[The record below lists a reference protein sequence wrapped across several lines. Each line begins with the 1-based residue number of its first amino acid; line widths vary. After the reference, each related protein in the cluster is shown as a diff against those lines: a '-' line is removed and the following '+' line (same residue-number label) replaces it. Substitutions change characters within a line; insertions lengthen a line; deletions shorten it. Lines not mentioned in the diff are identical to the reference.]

1 MDYSQIL
8 SIFAICK
15 IGEKTVGK
23 TSRIL
28 SEKLG
33 IRTKLGLSLSAI
45 AAMLLVS
52 SIISVMMYVRMSN
65 YVTGLMSDNIQCIN
79 TAQSLAAISSSDN
92 LDVLAVIGDDIAVDI
107 PDLRETSFLKHC
119 DSLKLALKSQESI
132 SYVDT
137 VIQSFSRY
145 SLTCQELA
153 NVLQSDFIDTRS
165 WYFERL
171 QPVYDDLRSD
181 IDALNASIY
190 DDLNRNAG
198 TFERGFYRSII
209 PAIVAVGVGLLL
221 ILMLFFFLNA
231 YYVSP
236 LYKML
241 TNLKNYRD
249 MGKKYNLEFD
259 GDDQLSELN
268 SGITDITSEN
278 QQLRK
283 RLNAIRQ
290 NLTQQN
296 KQ

>member
-1 MDYSQIL
+1 M
-8 SIFAICK
+8 
-15 IGEKTVGK
+15 GK

-92 LDVLAVIGDDIAVDI
+92 LDVLSVIGDDIAVDI
-107 PDLRETSFLKHC
+107 PDLRETSFLEHC

-221 ILMLFFFLNA
+221 IVMLFFFLNA

-268 SGITDITSEN
+268 AGITDITSEN

>member
-1 MDYSQIL
+1 MGKTVKIL
-8 SIFAICK
+8 SA
-15 IGEKTVGK
+15 
-23 TSRIL
+23 
-28 SEKLG
+28 KLG
-33 IRTKLGLSLSAI
+33 IRIKLGLSLSAI

-65 YVTGLMSDNIQCIN
+65 YVTGLMADNIQCIN
-79 TAQSLAAISSSDN
+79 TSQRLAAIIGSDH
-92 LDVLAVIGDDIAVDI
+92 LDILAVIGDDIAVDI
-107 PDLRETSFLKHC
+107 PDLRETQFLEHC
-119 DSLKLALKSQESI
+119 DSLSQALKSPASI
-132 SYVDT
+132 AYVDT
-137 VIQSFSRY
+137 ARQSFARY

-171 QPVYDDLRSD
+171 QPVYNDLRAD
-181 IDALNASIY
+181 IDALDASIY

-221 ILMLFFFLNA
+221 IVMLFFFLNA

-236 LYKML
+236 LYRML
-241 TNLKNYRD
+241 GALKNYRD
-249 MGKKYNLEFD
+249 MGKRYSVEFD

-268 SGITDITSEN
+268 TGITDVASEN

-283 RLNAIRQ
+283 RLNAMRQ

>member
-1 MDYSQIL
+1 M
-8 SIFAICK
+8 
-15 IGEKTVGK
+15 GK
-23 TSRIL
+23 TSKLL
-28 SEKLG
+28 SAKLG

-52 SIISVMMYVRMSN
+52 SIISVMMYVRMSS

-107 PDLRETSFLKHC
+107 PDLRETSFLEHC

-137 VIQSFSRY
+137 IIQSFSRY

-221 ILMLFFFLNA
+221 IVMLFFFLNA

-241 TNLKNYRD
+241 TN
-249 MGKKYNLEFD
+249 
-259 GDDQLSELN
+259 
-268 SGITDITSEN
+268 
-278 QQLRK
+278 
-283 RLNAIRQ
+283 
-290 NLTQQN
+290 
-296 KQ
+296 

>member
-107 PDLRETSFLKHC
+107 PDLRETSFLEHC

-137 VIQSFSRY
+137 VIQSFSQY

-221 ILMLFFFLNA
+221 IVMLFFFLNA

-268 SGITDITSEN
+268 AGITDITSEN

>member
-1 MDYSQIL
+1 LEEND
-8 SIFAICK
+8 
-15 IGEKTVGK
+15 VGK
-23 TSRIL
+23 TSKLL
-28 SEKLG
+28 SAKLG

-52 SIISVMMYVRMSN
+52 SIISVMMYVRMSS

-92 LDVLAVIGDDIAVDI
+92 LDILAVIGDDIAVDI
-107 PDLRETSFLKHC
+107 PDLREERFHELC
-119 DSLKLALKSQESI
+119 DSLKLALKSRTAI
-132 SYVDT
+132 DYVDT
-137 VIQSFSRY
+137 AAQSFARY
-145 SLTCQELA
+145 SVTCQELV

-190 DDLNRNAG
+190 DDLNRNAS

-221 ILMLFFFLNA
+221 IVMLFFFLNA

-236 LYKML
+236 LYRML
-241 TNLKNYRD
+241 SDLKNYRD
-249 MGKKYNLEFD
+249 TGKKYNTEFD
-259 GDDQLSELN
+259 GDDQLAELN
-268 SGITDITSEN
+268 AGISDITSEN

-283 RLNAIRQ
+283 RLNAMRQ

>member
-1 MDYSQIL
+1 M
-8 SIFAICK
+8 
-15 IGEKTVGK
+15 GK

-107 PDLRETSFLKHC
+107 PDLRETSFLEHC

-137 VIQSFSRY
+137 VIQSFSQY

-221 ILMLFFFLNA
+221 IVMLFFFLNA

-249 MGKKYNLEFD
+249 MGKKYNVEFE
-259 GDDQLSELN
+259 GDDQLAELN
-268 SGITDITSEN
+268 TGITDVTSEN

-283 RLNAIRQ
+283 RLNAMRQ
-290 NLTQQN
+290 NLTQLN
-296 KQ
+296 K

>member
-1 MDYSQIL
+1 MGRSFKIL
-8 SIFAICK
+8 PA
-15 IGEKTVGK
+15 
-23 TSRIL
+23 R
-28 SEKLG
+28 LG

-65 YVTGLMSDNIQCIN
+65 YVTGLMKDNIQCIN
-79 TAQSLAAISSSDN
+79 TARKLAVISSSDN
-92 LDVLAVIGDDIAVDI
+92 LDILAVIGDDIAVDI
-107 PDLRETSFLKHC
+107 PDLRETEFIGHC
-119 DSLKLALKSQESI
+119 DSLKLALKSQATI
-132 SYVDT
+132 AYVDST
-137 VIQSFSRY
+137 VQSFTSY

-171 QPVYDDLRSD
+171 QPVYTDLRSD

-198 TFERGFYRSII
+198 TFERGFYRSVI

-221 ILMLFFFLNA
+221 IVMLFFFLNA

-249 MGKKYNLEFD
+249 MGKKYNVEFE
-259 GDDQLSELN
+259 GDDQLAELN
-268 SGITDITSEN
+268 TGITDVTTEN

-283 RLNAIRQ
+283 RLNAMRQ
-290 NLTQQN
+290 NLTQLN
-296 KQ
+296 K

>member
-8 SIFAICK
+8 SIFASCK
-15 IGEKTVGK
+15 IGGKTVGK

-107 PDLRETSFLKHC
+107 PDLRETSFLEHC

-221 ILMLFFFLNA
+221 IVMLFFFLNA

-268 SGITDITSEN
+268 AGITDITSEN

>member
-1 MDYSQIL
+1 M
-8 SIFAICK
+8 
-15 IGEKTVGK
+15 GK

-92 LDVLAVIGDDIAVDI
+92 LDVLSVIGDDIAVDI
-107 PDLRETSFLKHC
+107 PDLRETSFLEHC

-137 VIQSFSRY
+137 IIQSFSRY

-221 ILMLFFFLNA
+221 IVMLFFFLNA

-268 SGITDITSEN
+268 AGITDITSEN

>member
-1 MDYSQIL
+1 MGKTNKIL
-8 SIFAICK
+8 SA
-15 IGEKTVGK
+15 
-23 TSRIL
+23 
-28 SEKLG
+28 KLG
-33 IRTKLGLSLSAI
+33 IRTRLGLSLSAI

-79 TAQSLAAISSSDN
+79 TAQRLAVISSSDH
-92 LDVLAVIGDDIAVDI
+92 LDILAVIGDDIAVDI
-107 PDLRETSFLKHC
+107 PDLRREQFSSHC
-119 DSLKLALKSQESI
+119 DSLRLALKSPASI
-132 SYVDT
+132 AYVDT
-137 VIQSFSRY
+137 VSRSFSRY
-145 SLTCQELA
+145 VQTCSELE

-171 QPVYDDLRSD
+171 QPVYNDLRSD
-181 IDALNASIY
+181 IDDLDASIY
-190 DDLNRNAG
+190 EDLNRNAG
-198 TFERGFYRSII
+198 TFERGFYRSVI

-221 ILMLFFFLNA
+221 IVMLFFFLNA

-236 LYKML
+236 LYGML
-241 TNLKNYRD
+241 SGLKSYRD

-268 SGITDITSEN
+268 AGITDITSEN

-283 RLNAIRQ
+283 RLNAMRQ

-296 KQ
+296 RQ

>member
-1 MDYSQIL
+1 M
-8 SIFAICK
+8 
-15 IGEKTVGK
+15 GK

-79 TAQSLAAISSSDN
+79 TAQSLAAISSSNN

-107 PDLRETSFLKHC
+107 PDLRETSFLEHC

-137 VIQSFSRY
+137 VIQSFSQY

-268 SGITDITSEN
+268 AGITDITSEN

>member
-1 MDYSQIL
+1 M
-8 SIFAICK
+8 
-15 IGEKTVGK
+15 GK

-92 LDVLAVIGDDIAVDI
+92 LDVLSVIGDDIAVDI
-107 PDLRETSFLKHC
+107 PDLRETSFLEHC
-119 DSLKLALKSQESI
+119 DSLKLALNSQESI

-137 VIQSFSRY
+137 IIQSFSRY

-221 ILMLFFFLNA
+221 IVMLFFFLNA

-268 SGITDITSEN
+268 AGITDITSEN

>member
-1 MDYSQIL
+1 MGRSFKIL
-8 SIFAICK
+8 PA
-15 IGEKTVGK
+15 
-23 TSRIL
+23 R
-28 SEKLG
+28 LG

-65 YVTGLMSDNIQCIN
+65 YVTGLMKDNIQCIN
-79 TAQSLAAISSSDN
+79 TARKLAVISSSDN
-92 LDVLAVIGDDIAVDI
+92 LDILAVIGDDIAVDI
-107 PDLRETSFLKHC
+107 PDLRETEFLGHC
-119 DSLKLALKSQESI
+119 DSLKLALKSQATI
-132 SYVDT
+132 AHVDST
-137 VIQSFSRY
+137 VQSFTRY
-145 SLTCQELA
+145 SVTCQELA

-171 QPVYDDLRSD
+171 QPIYTDLRSD

-198 TFERGFYRSII
+198 TFERGFYRSVI

-221 ILMLFFFLNA
+221 IVMLFFFLNA

-249 MGKKYNLEFD
+249 MGKKYNVEFE
-259 GDDQLSELN
+259 GDDQLAELN
-268 SGITDITSEN
+268 TGITDVTSEN

-283 RLNAIRQ
+283 RLNAMRQ
-290 NLTQQN
+290 NLTQLN
-296 KQ
+296 K

>member
-1 MDYSQIL
+1 M
-8 SIFAICK
+8 
-15 IGEKTVGK
+15 GK

>member
-1 MDYSQIL
+1 MGKTVKIL
-8 SIFAICK
+8 SA
-15 IGEKTVGK
+15 
-23 TSRIL
+23 
-28 SEKLG
+28 KLG

-65 YVTGLMSDNIQCIN
+65 YVTGLMADNIQCIN
-79 TAQSLAAISSSDN
+79 TSQRLAAISSSDH
-92 LDVLAVIGDDIAVDI
+92 LDILAVIGDDIAVDI
-107 PDLRETSFLKHC
+107 PDLRETQFLEHC
-119 DSLKLALKSQESI
+119 DSLSKALRSPASI
-132 SYVDT
+132 AYVDT
-137 VIQSFSRY
+137 ARQSFIRY

-171 QPVYDDLRSD
+171 QPVYNDLRAD
-181 IDALNASIY
+181 IDALDASIY

-221 ILMLFFFLNA
+221 IVMLFFFLNA

-236 LYKML
+236 LYRML
-241 TNLKNYRD
+241 GALKNYRD
-249 MGKKYNLEFD
+249 MGKRYSVEFD

-268 SGITDITSEN
+268 AGITDVASEN

-283 RLNAIRQ
+283 RLNAMRQ

>member
-1 MDYSQIL
+1 MGRSFKIL
-8 SIFAICK
+8 PA
-15 IGEKTVGK
+15 
-23 TSRIL
+23 R
-28 SEKLG
+28 LG

-65 YVTGLMSDNIQCIN
+65 YVTGLMKDNIQCIN
-79 TAQSLAAISSSDN
+79 TARKLTVISSSDN

-107 PDLRETSFLKHC
+107 PDLRETEFLGHC
-119 DSLKLALKSQESI
+119 DSLKLALKSQATI
-132 SYVDT
+132 AYVDST
-137 VIQSFSRY
+137 VQSFTRY
-145 SLTCQELA
+145 SLTCQELV

-171 QPVYDDLRSD
+171 QPIYTDLRSD

-198 TFERGFYRSII
+198 TFERGFYRSVI

-221 ILMLFFFLNA
+221 IVMLFFFLNA

-249 MGKKYNLEFD
+249 MGKKYNVEFE
-259 GDDQLSELN
+259 GDDQLAELN
-268 SGITDITSEN
+268 TGITDVTSEN

-283 RLNAIRQ
+283 RLNAMRQ
-290 NLTQQN
+290 NLTQLN
-296 KQ
+296 K

>member
-1 MDYSQIL
+1 MGKTVKIL
-8 SIFAICK
+8 SA
-15 IGEKTVGK
+15 
-23 TSRIL
+23 
-28 SEKLG
+28 KLG

-52 SIISVMMYVRMSN
+52 SIISVMMYVRMSS
-65 YVTGLMSDNIQCIN
+65 YVTGLMADNIQCIN
-79 TAQSLAAISSSDN
+79 TAQSLAAISSSDHM
-92 LDVLAVIGDDIAVDI
+92 DILAVIGDDIAVDI
-107 PDLRETSFLKHC
+107 PDLREEQFLEHC
-119 DSLKLALKSQESI
+119 DSLCLALKSPAAI
-132 SYVDT
+132 AYVDT
-137 VIQSFSRY
+137 VRQSFTRY
-145 SLTCQELA
+145 SVTCQELA

-171 QPVYDDLRSD
+171 QPVYNDLRSD
-181 IDALNASIY
+181 IDALDASIY

-236 LYKML
+236 LYRML
-241 TNLKNYRD
+241 GGLRNYRD
-249 MGKKYNLEFD
+249 MGKRYNIEFD

-268 SGITDITSEN
+268 AGITDVTSEN

>member
-1 MDYSQIL
+1 M
-8 SIFAICK
+8 
-15 IGEKTVGK
+15 GK

-107 PDLRETSFLKHC
+107 PDLRETSFLEHC

-137 VIQSFSRY
+137 VIQSFSQY

-221 ILMLFFFLNA
+221 IVMLFFFLNA

-268 SGITDITSEN
+268 AGITDITSEN

>member
-1 MDYSQIL
+1 
-8 SIFAICK
+8 
-15 IGEKTVGK
+15 
-23 TSRIL
+23 
-28 SEKLG
+28 
-33 IRTKLGLSLSAI
+33 
-45 AAMLLVS
+45 MLLVS

-65 YVTGLMSDNIQCIN
+65 YVTGLMADNIQCIN
-79 TAQSLAAISSSDN
+79 TAQNLAVISSSDHM
-92 LDVLAVIGDDIAVDI
+92 DILAVIGDDIAVDI
-107 PDLRETSFLKHC
+107 PDLRETQFLECC
-119 DSLKLALKSQESI
+119 DSLCRGLKSEASVA
-132 SYVDT
+132 YVDT
-137 VIQSFSRY
+137 VRQSFARY
-145 SLTCQELA
+145 SVTCQELA

-171 QPVYDDLRSD
+171 QPVYNDLRSD
-181 IDALNASIY
+181 IDALDASIY

-198 TFERGFYRSII
+198 TFERGFYRSVI

-221 ILMLFFFLNA
+221 IVMLFFFLNA

-236 LYKML
+236 LYRML
-241 TNLKNYRD
+241 GGLKNYRD
-249 MGKKYNLEFD
+249 MGKRYNIEFD

-268 SGITDITSEN
+268 AGITDVTSEN

>member
-1 MDYSQIL
+1 M
-8 SIFAICK
+8 
-15 IGEKTVGK
+15 GK

-107 PDLRETSFLKHC
+107 PDLRETSFLEHC

-137 VIQSFSRY
+137 VIQSFSQY

-221 ILMLFFFLNA
+221 IVMLFFFLNA

-268 SGITDITSEN
+268 AGITDITSEN

-290 NLTQQN
+290 NLNQQN

>member
-1 MDYSQIL
+1 M
-8 SIFAICK
+8 
-15 IGEKTVGK
+15 GK

-79 TAQSLAAISSSDN
+79 TAQSLAVISSSNN

-107 PDLRETSFLKHC
+107 PDLRETSFLEHC

-137 VIQSFSRY
+137 VIQSFSQY

-268 SGITDITSEN
+268 AGITDITSEN